1 MNPKTL
7 PYGGREI
14 ADLRRVGKRPADLV
28 LVSLIGPLRE
38 VNPVIVANPSRAYD
52 WTFLVDLPVLVVA
65 NTDTDKSVVRRVLE
79 ALKALP
85 TASLA
90 LWLADRQDGR
100 NLIVE
105 GVKACPRGLLRYM
118 GANERRQ
125 YAGLGLQQDA
135 ETVCA

>member
-1 MNPKTL
+1 M
-7 PYGGREI
+7 
-14 ADLRRVGKRPADLV
+14 A
-28 LVSLIGPLRE
+28 
-38 VNPVIVANPSRAYD
+38 
-52 WTFLVDLPVLVVA
+52 FLVDLPVLVVA
-65 NTDTDKSVVRRVLE
+65 NADTDKSAVHRVLE

-90 LWLADRQDGR
+90 LWLADRQEGR

-105 GVKACPRGLLRYM
+105 GVNACPRGLLRYM

-135 ETVCA
+135 EAVCA